1 MRSAFALA
9 KEECIMCRMKTTLL
23 IAGLVALATT
33 AARAGDALE
42 PSAFATSI
50 LEAAPAISA
59 DGSTFE
65 LTATEP
71 APSAGFAM
79 PPHDGVRFG
88 SVRYQPRRGGWR
100 QPAYGAREEP
110 SHIRGV
116 TQLHAGFLD
125 PEGPSNAGL
134 LLGFRGGQRIDDMF
148 ELGLG
153 IDWRTKSG
161 HTTEVLSE
169 TTGPGGEK
177 LVVSRELSRY
187 SSHLF
192 PVLAY
197 FQVGAPGSLGLA
209 PYAGVAGTYEALFLS
224 AEDSQTGDS
233 FDATYDGWG
242 WQVWGGASLG
252 LSGSARLIGEVFWND
267 ATLGRD
273 VHDPVAGTFRETVS
287 MNGVG
292 ARLGFNW
299 GF

>member
-1 MRSAFALA
+1 VFADA
-9 KEECIMCRMKTTLL
+9 KEECIMCRMQTITLAACL
-23 IAGLVALATT
+23 AALCVP
-33 AARAGDALE
+33 AARADVV
-42 PSAFATSI
+42 PPTAFATSI
-50 LEAAPAISA
+50 VDAAPSPSGDAPA
-59 DGSTFE
+59 PE
-65 LTATEP
+65 LTALDE
-71 APSAGFAM
+71 APRSGFAM
-79 PPHDGVRFG
+79 PPQTRVRFE
-88 SVRYQPRRGGWR
+88 SVRYQPRRGPWHE
-100 QPAYGAREEP
+100 PAYGAREEP

-125 PEGPSNAGL
+125 PDGPANAGF

-148 ELGLG
+148 EIGLG
-153 IDWRTKSG
+153 IDWRSKSG
-161 HTTEVLSE
+161 HTTEILSE

-177 LVVSRELSRY
+177 IVVSRELNRY

-197 FQVGAPGSLGLA
+197 FQVGAPSSLGFA

-224 AEDSQTGDS
+224 AEDSQTGAS

-242 WQVWGGASLG
+242 WQAWGGAAIP
-252 LSGSARLIGEVFWND
+252 LSGSAKFIGEVFWND

-273 VHDPVAGTFRETVS
+273 VHDPVAGTFRESVS
-287 MNGVG
+287 MNGIG